1 MNEKINSYN
10 AFVDAHS
17 NLGNNY
23 FDILFIYI
31 KELVFFLAVLFLIEG
46 DKYKAYEYC
55 QKTLNLDSNNYEA
68 YINLGDVIIFLILG
82 FKTSFFIYYYER

>member
-55 QKTLNLDSNNYEA
+55 
-68 YINLGDVIIFLILG
+68 
-82 FKTSFFIYYYER
+82 